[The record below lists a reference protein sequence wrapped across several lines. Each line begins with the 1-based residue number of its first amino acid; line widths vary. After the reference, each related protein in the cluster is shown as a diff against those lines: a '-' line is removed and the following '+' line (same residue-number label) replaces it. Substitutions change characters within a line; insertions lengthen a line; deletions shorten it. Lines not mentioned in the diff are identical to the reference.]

1 MSFRSLF
8 SHPLL
13 YVLIVSS
20 LLSFYPVFDRFQ
32 KTGVGFEGVP
42 QTYTDEFIYYAQVRE
57 IATGNLFFG
66 NPYFIEHRYSP
77 ALALFGSSIFAAL
90 PLFLGI
96 SLEPAHQINFIIWGG
111 LLTILVY
118 ALLREIGMSRWVG
131 ALGGLFVYVQSYDLV
146 FRLSVQQ
153 QVFPFFFLFYLALIR
168 FLKEP
173 ANWGRRVILA
183 GATGASFYV
192 YGFLW
197 QLVVVSL
204 GLVGLYAIVK
214 KNWTLVRATL
224 FSSVA
229 GGLLG
234 APAFAYTLWVMH
246 QPFFWESM
254 NRWGLVASHLPMGE
268 VVTSGFVVPL
278 SIAMLGALYVFS
290 NKLRTNPRFLLAVL
304 FFTITGLALWVTQG
318 SNSITGKLLENG
330 EHLKRFII
338 PWSGLVGIFCVVSA
352 YSIRH
357 EIRRA
362 RFLVV
367 TALGILVVLANVRF
381 LIIDVSYFFPDSERI
396 EFWKKEQTYQ
406 QPLAWLDAKEPEPV
420 VVWANPHTELPTYV
434 TALTKH
440 YVLFQNF
447 GQFNL
452 MSNEEFRERYLV
464 SQYFD
469 SVSTTTLVSDMPVYA
484 GRSHSFH
491 HPKTIER
498 GIKLCQLVSMFVD
511 TNSCGSPPAPQEL
524 MGDEF
529 FINLEAKFKK
539 EIHPHVKEYLENYQV
554 SYIIKDLE
562 EDAHYQPESVG
573 GIEVYNDGHFAIYQ
587 LATTSHE

>member
-1 MSFRSLF
+1 MTVRSVVR
-8 SHPLL
+8 HPLF
-13 YVLIVSS
+13 YALIVSA
-20 LLSFYPVFDRFQ
+20 LLSFYPVVDRFV

-77 ALALFGSSIFAAL
+77 TLALFGSSIFAAI
-90 PLFLGI
+90 PLFLGA
-96 SLEPAHQINFIIWGG
+96 SLELAHQTNFIIWGA
-111 LLTILVY
+111 LFIILVY
-118 ALLREIGMSRWVG
+118 ALFRELGMPRWVG
-131 ALGGLFVYVQSYDLV
+131 AAGGLFVYLQSYDLV

-153 QVFPFFFLFYLALIR
+153 QVFPFFFLFYVALIR
-168 FLKEP
+168 FLKQPE
-173 ANWGRRVILA
+173 NLGRRAILA
-183 GATGASFYV
+183 VATGVSFYV

-204 GLVGLYAIVK
+204 GFTGLYAIGK
-214 KNWTLVRATL
+214 KNWKLVRATL
-224 FSSVA
+224 LTSIA
-229 GGLLG
+229 GGLIG

-268 VVTSGFVVPL
+268 VITSGFVVPL
-278 SIAMLGALYVFS
+278 GIGTLWVLYACS
-290 NKLRTNPRFLLAVL
+290 NKLRSDAHFLLATL

-318 SNSITGKLLENG
+318 SNLLSGKLLENG

-338 PWSGLVGIFCVVSA
+338 PWSGLVGVFCVMSV
-352 YSIRH
+352 YSIRR
-357 EIRRA
+357 ELSRA
-362 RFLVV
+362 RFVV
-367 TALGILVVLANVRF
+367 VAVLGVLAVLASVRF
-381 LIIDVSYFFPDSERI
+381 LLIDVSYFFPDATRV

-406 QPLAWLDAKEPEPV
+406 RPLAWLDAKEEEPV

-434 TALTKH
+434 TALTRH

-452 MSNEEFRERYLV
+452 LSNDEFHERYLV

-469 SVSTTTLVSDMPVYA
+469 APTTTRLMEDMPVYA

-498 GIKLCQLVSMFVD
+498 GIKLCRLLHVFANTD
-511 TNSCGSPPAPQEL
+511 TCGTPPTPQEL
-524 MGDEF
+524 IGDEF
-529 FINLEAKFKK
+529 FINLETKFKK
-539 EIHPHVKEYLENYQV
+539 EIRPHLTEYLEKYHV

-573 GIEVYNDGHFAIYQ
+573 GIEVYNDGYVAIYQ
-587 LATTSHE
+587 LASTTHE